1 VGLISLSLR
10 KFSNWNGLSDLSFE
24 DEGIIKGIIQKAHTY
39 GKPFRFWAT
48 PDTEKAWK
56 TFAQLGVDYINTDQP
71 CQASSFLNT
80 SLK

>member
-1 VGLISLSLR
+1 MGLISLSLR

-56 TFAQLGVDYINTDQP
+56 TFAQLGVDYINTDKP
-71 CQASSFLNT
+71 CQTSNFLN
-80 SLK
+80 SKS

>member
-1 VGLISLSLR
+1 M
-10 KFSNWNGLSDLSFE
+10 SDLSFE

-56 TFAQLGVDYINTDQP
+56 TFAQLGVDYINTDKP
-71 CQASSFLNT
+71 CQTSNFLN
-80 SLK
+80 SKS